1 MAAMREHGATG
12 HAVKSGMSSRT
23 RRASLLAVALVA
35 LNPVIARAGAA
46 DLLPVQTFQVA
57 RALEAPVANSAFAPG
72 PGALPAP
79 AFAGVLKLKP
89 MRMQTLPVLTQPLIE
104 GRDAR
109 IFPGV
114 QLEFFTAGDVLVPVQ
129 RGEMVRETQAGST
142 PSYWRVIPQFGKV
155 WRETSDGAWS
165 RAAFPIMLVND
176 TENHAHQGLATFLYR
191 EGQVTG
197 LQIQFVQQTGPYLI
211 KQYFVA
217 WGFAPAEFA
226 AADAATLATRRTQ
239 ALGELAARLP
249 AQPWN
254 ELAKTVPPGTL
265 DGFGGPLLPKW
276 QVAVALV
283 RDGTI
288 YYQDPVTP
296 YGPYPYPLEMRFG
309 VRSET
314 KSVFAPL
321 ALLRLAQVYGP
332 WVLTLKV
339 GDYVQGLDPKWH
351 RIRFIDAANMATGF
365 GGTGSTKTHPNDIF
379 DGYLGGNYDA
389 WYTAPSHADKIRQIA
404 ATLRPYPWEPGTVMR
419 YRDQDYYLLGAAIDG
434 FLKSVR
440 GPEAS
445 LWEFVK
451 TEVFAPIGI
460 YQAPAVKTREAG
472 GRDGLV
478 WANAG
483 YYPTLDDLAKIAL
496 LYQAR
501 GAYGGAQ
508 ILNRELTEDLLAGR
522 DAIVK
527 NGDASLG
534 RVSGPL
540 SGSSEDG
547 LYKMGFHFLR
557 YVTAGGAVD
566 YLPSMH
572 GSGDNELILFPNR
585 VISIVM
591 AKASVEVLGA
601 EKTRSDEGPVT
612 MRAVERLAPF

>member
-1 MAAMREHGATG
+1 MWLRILCALPFAAGLWA
-12 HAVKSGMSSRT
+12 SSPLE
-23 RRASLLAVALVA
+23 S
-35 LNPVIARAGAA
+35 RAGGAA
-46 DLLPVQTFQVA
+46 LLPVASFQNA
-57 RALEAPVANSAFAPG
+57 RPAAAPVANAAFYPG
-72 PGALPAP
+72 AEALPAP
-79 AFAGVLKLKP
+79 EFAGVLKL
-89 MRMQTLPVLTQPLIE
+89 RATQLQTQPVLSQPLIQ

-114 QLEFFTAGDVLVPVQ
+114 QLEFFTVGEVLVPVQ
-129 RGEMVRETQAGST
+129 RGEMVRESAAGSA
-142 PSYWRVIPQFGKV
+142 PSYWRVIPQFGRV
-155 WRETSDGAWS
+155 WREPADGDWS

-191 EGQVTG
+191 PGQVTG
-197 LQIQFVQQTGPYLI
+197 LKLQFIQQTGPYMI

-226 AADAATLATRRTQ
+226 AGDLDQVNPRRSQ
-239 ALGELAARLP
+239 ALAELADRLP
-249 AQPWN
+249 ARPWS
-254 ELAKTVPPGTL
+254 ELVRTLPPGTL
-265 DGFGGPLLPKW
+265 DGFGGPLYPKW

-309 VRSET
+309 VRSQT

-321 ALLRLAQVYGP
+321 SLLRLAQVYGP
-332 WVLTLKV
+332 WVLGLKV
-339 GDYVQGLDPKWH
+339 GDYVQGLDPKW
-351 RIRFIDAANMATGF
+351 RRVRFIDAANMASGF

-379 DGYLGGNYDA
+379 DGYLGGDYDA

-404 ATLRPYPWEPGTVMR
+404 ATLHPYPWEPGTVMR

-434 FLKSVR
+434 FLKSAR
-440 GPEAS
+440 GPQAS
-445 LWEFVK
+445 LWDFVR

-460 YQAPAVKTREAG
+460 HQAPAVKTREAG

-483 YYPTLDDLAKIAL
+483 YYPTLDELAKIAL

-501 GAYGGAQ
+501 GAHGGVQ
-508 ILNRELTEDLLAGR
+508 ILNRELTADLLAARG
-522 DAIVK
+522 AIVK
-527 NGDASLG
+527 NADASLG
-534 RVSGPL
+534 PVAGPL
-540 SGSSEDG
+540 TGSAEDG

-557 YVTAGGAVD
+557 YVKTDGAVE

-572 GSGDNELILFPNR
+572 GSGDNELILYPNH

-591 AKASVEVLGA
+591 AKASAEVLGQ
-601 EKTRSDEGPVT
+601 EKTRSDDGPVT
-612 MRAVERLAPF
+612 IRAVERLAPF

>member
-1 MAAMREHGATG
+1 MSLRTWC
-12 HAVKSGMSSRT
+12 AVC
-23 RRASLLAVALVA
+23 LAVAL
-35 LNPVIARAGAA
+35 PVLSPAAARAGAA
-46 DLLPVQTFQVA
+46 ELLPLQTFQSA
-57 RALEAPVANSAFAPG
+57 RALEAPVANGAFYPG
-72 PGALPAP
+72 DGALPAP
-79 AFAGVLKLKP
+79 AFAGVLTLHP
-89 MRMQTLPVLTQPLIE
+89 ARMQTLPVLTQPLIQ

-114 QLEFFTAGDVLVPVQ
+114 ELEFFTAGDVLVPVQ
-129 RGEMVRETQAGST
+129 RGEMVRETGAGAT

-155 WRETSDGAWS
+155 WRERGDGDWS

-191 EGQVTG
+191 QGQVTG
-197 LQIQFVQQTGPYLI
+197 LQVQFVQQTGPYMI

-226 AADAATLATRRTQ
+226 AGNSSA
-239 ALGELAARLP
+239 LAARRAQALAEFAERLP
-249 AQPWN
+249 AKPWS
-254 ELAKTVPPGTL
+254 ELVKTVPLGTL
-265 DGFGGPLLPKW
+265 DGFGGPLYPKW

-309 VRSET
+309 VRSQT

-321 ALLRLAQVYGP
+321 SLLRLAQVYGP
-332 WVLTLKV
+332 WVLTLKI
-339 GDYVQGLDPKWH
+339 GDYVPGLDPKFH
-351 RIRFIDAANMATGF
+351 RVRFLAAANMATGF
-365 GGTGSTKTHPNDIF
+365 GGMGSTKTHPNDIF
-379 DGYLGGNYDA
+379 DGYLGGDYDA
-389 WYTAPSHADKIRQIA
+389 WYTAPSHADKIRLIG

-419 YRDQDYYLLGAAIDG
+419 YRDQDYYLLGAAIEG

-440 GPEAS
+440 GPGAN

-451 TEVFAPIGI
+451 TEVLAPIGI
-460 YQAPAVKTREAG
+460 HQAPAVKTREAG

-501 GAYGGAQ
+501 GAHGGVQ
-508 ILNRELTEDLLAGR
+508 ILNRELTVDLLAGR

-534 RVSGPL
+534 APSGPL
-540 SGSSEDG
+540 TGSSEDG

-557 YVTAGGAVD
+557 YVNAGGSVL

-572 GSGDNELILFPNR
+572 GSGDNELILYPNGL
-585 VISIVM
+585 ISMVM
-591 AKASVEVLGA
+591 AKASMEVLGN

-612 MRAVERLAPF
+612 IRAVERLAPF

>member
-1 MAAMREHGATG
+1 MGLRTLCALCLTAA
-12 HAVKSGMSSRT
+12 
-23 RRASLLAVALVA
+23 LPA
-35 LNPVIARAGAA
+35 LNPAVACAGAA
-46 DLLPVQTFQVA
+46 ELLPVQAFQSA
-57 RALEAPVANSAFAPG
+57 RALAAPVANSAFYPG
-72 PGALPAP
+72 EGALPAP
-79 AFAGVLKLKP
+79 AFAGVLTLRST
-89 MRMQTLPVLTQPLIE
+89 RMQTLPVLTQPLIQ

-114 QLEFFTAGDVLVPVQ
+114 QLEFFSMDGVLVPVQ
-129 RGEMVRETQAGST
+129 RGEMVRETGAGSAL
-142 PSYWRVIPQFGKV
+142 SYWRVIAQFGKV
-155 WRETSDGAWS
+155 WREKGDGDWS

-191 EGQVTG
+191 PGQVTG
-197 LQIQFVQQTGPYLI
+197 LHIQFVQQTGPYMI

-217 WGFAPAEFA
+217 WGFAAAEFA
-226 AADAATLATRRTQ
+226 AGNSSLLEARRTQ
-239 ALGELAARLP
+239 VLAELAERLP
-249 AQPWN
+249 AKPWS
-254 ELAKTVPPGTL
+254 ELVKTVPPGTL
-265 DGFGGPLLPKW
+265 DGFGGPLYPKW

-296 YGPYPYPLEMRFG
+296 YGPYPYSLEMRFG
-309 VRSET
+309 VRSQT

-321 ALLRLAQVYGP
+321 SLLRLAQVYGP
-332 WVLTLKV
+332 WVLTLKI
-339 GDYVQGLDPKWH
+339 GDYVPGLDPKFH
-351 RIRFIDAANMATGF
+351 RVRLLDAANMATGF
-365 GGTGSTKTHPNDIF
+365 GGMGSTKTHPNDIF
-379 DGYLGGNYDA
+379 DGYLGGDYDA
-389 WYTAPSHADKIRQIA
+389 WYTAPSHADKIRLIG
-404 ATLRPYPWEPGTVMR
+404 ATLHPYPWEPGTVMR

-440 GPEAS
+440 GPEAN

-451 TEVFAPIGI
+451 TEVLAPIGI
-460 YQAPAVKTREAG
+460 HQAPAVKTREAG

-501 GAYGGAQ
+501 GAHGGVQ
-508 ILNRELTEDLLAGR
+508 ILNREMTVDLLAGR

-534 RVSGPL
+534 APSGPL
-540 SGSSEDG
+540 TGSSEDG

-557 YVTAGGAVD
+557 YVNAGGSVL

-572 GSGDNELILFPNR
+572 GSGDNELILYPNGL
-585 VISIVM
+585 ISMVM
-591 AKASVEVLGA
+591 AKASMEVLGN

-612 MRAVERLAPF
+612 IRAVERLAPF